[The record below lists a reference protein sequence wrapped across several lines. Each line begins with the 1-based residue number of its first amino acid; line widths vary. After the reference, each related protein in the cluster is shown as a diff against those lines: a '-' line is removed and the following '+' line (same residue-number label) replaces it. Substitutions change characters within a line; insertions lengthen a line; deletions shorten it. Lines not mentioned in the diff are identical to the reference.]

1 MKRYTIL
8 VGTILAA
15 CAALSGCSKNGAEP
29 QSQGPAVVLDAGMA
43 DGETPT
49 AEKVTAADPVTR
61 AAINPNDPFTAGI
74 AGWETSAMPD
84 YGTACA
90 WQSEFTAVAGTAHPV
105 QLIPQV
111 YYNPD
116 GKVKTYMKA
125 WHPAGTL
132 AADGTVTFAGTEDG
146 TTDVMLTGAISG
158 SSEDMQNKNL
168 EFSHLLCQ
176 LRFRVRSA
184 TELTTKPAL
193 TSLTVKEVQLP
204 TGLNLVT
211 DAVIYA
217 PAAAFAVTGIV
228 PGQIRFETTAQGAGT
243 PLLLRPF
250 AGNTLTVD
258 IVTSEGT
265 YPGVVAT
272 IDGDADFIPG
282 KAYTI
287 TLTYTSN
294 DSRPFGVTVS
304 VTPWQDTEGGDI
316 DLPL

>member
-15 CAALSGCSKNGAEP
+15 YAALPGCSKNGAEP
-29 QSQGPAVVLDAGMA
+29 QSQGPAVVLGAGMA

-49 AEKVTAADPVTR
+49 AEKATAADPVTR
-61 AAINPNDPFTAGI
+61 TAINPDDPFTAAI
-74 AGWETSAMPD
+74 AGWETTGTPD
-84 YGTACA
+84 YGAAST
-90 WQSEFTAVAGTAHPV
+90 WQSGFTAVAGTAQPV
-105 QLIPQV
+105 QLTPQA
-111 YYNPD
+111 YYNLD

-146 TTDVMLTGAISG
+146 TTDVMLTDVISG

-184 TELTTKPAL
+184 TELTMKPTL

-228 PGQIRFETTAQGAGT
+228 PGQIRFETTAQGAGA

-250 AGNTLTVD
+250 AGNMLTVD

-287 TLTYTSN
+287 TLTYN
-294 DSRPFGVTVS
+294 GHDSQPLGATVS
-304 VTPWQDTEGGDI
+304 VAPWQDTAGGDI